1 MECDEIWE
9 FVTNGH
15 TGIFV
20 TLRADGVPIAMPLW
34 FAVLDR
40 RIYISTRG
48 KKLSRIRNDERA
60 SFLVES
66 GKRWAELKA
75 VHLTGTARVLA
86 DPGVLEGRIK
96 AELDRKYDAFRT
108 VREQMPATTRRRYE
122 ASDHAYVEFIPDD
135 RILNW
140 DNHRLQVGCGVQSTR
155 VR

>member
-1 MECDEIWE
+1 MEPEEIWD
-9 FVTNGH
+9 FVTNSH

-40 RIYISTRG
+40 KIYISTRG
-48 KKLSRIRNDERA
+48 KKLARIRHDERA

-66 GKRWAELKA
+66 GKSWAELKA
-75 VHLTGTARVLA
+75 VHLTGRARVLDEGDA
-86 DPGVLEGRIK
+86 LEQRVK

-108 VREQMPATTRRRYE
+108 KREQMPEATRKSYQV
-122 ASDHAYVEFIPDD
+122 ADHAYVEFTPDD

-140 DNHRLQVGCGVQSTR
+140 DNQRLQR
-155 VR
+155 R